1 MLRELPG
8 GSGVETDCGPILIVD
23 DDAVFREF
31 VGTLLGR
38 IGHLTQEAANGE
50 DALEQALAERPS
62 LVVLDVDVPG
72 VSGYE
77 VCRELRDAYGP
88 TLPIVFVSGTR
99 IDRLDLVG
107 GLLVGAD
114 DYLVKPIDPDELLAR
129 VRGHLVRSGVPLQ
142 APDGDAPNLTPRER
156 EILALLASGL
166 DQRAIA
172 SELVISSKTVG
183 THIQRILGKLGV
195 GSRAQAVAFAHRHGL
210 AGDRIQRDGPLSAA
224 TASSSSAKTASA
236 T

>member
-1 MLRELPG
+1 V

-23 DDAVFREF
+23 DDAVFREL

-38 IGHLTQEAANGE
+38 IGHLTVEASSGE
-50 DALEQALAERPS
+50 DALERALAERPS

-77 VCRELRDAYGP
+77 VCRELRDAYGSS
-88 TLPIVFVSGTR
+88 LPIVFVSGTR
-99 IDRLDLVG
+99 MDRLDVVG

-129 VRGHLVRSGVPLQ
+129 VRRHLARS
-142 APDGDAPNLTPRER
+142 APSAPVGNGAGPKLTQREH
-156 EILALLASGL
+156 EILSLLAAGL

-183 THIQRILGKLGV
+183 THIQRILAKLGV
-195 GSRAQAVAFAHRHGL
+195 GSRAQAVAFAHHHGL
-210 AGDRIQRDGPLSAA
+210 AGTGQPDGSLRAA

>member
-1 MLRELPG
+1 VL
-8 GSGVETDCGPILIVD
+8 
-23 DDAVFREF
+23 
-31 VGTLLGR
+31 
-38 IGHLTQEAANGE
+38 
-50 DALEQALAERPS
+50 
-62 LVVLDVDVPG
+62 LDVDVPG

-77 VCRELRDAYGP
+77 LCRELRDAYGAA
-88 TLPIVFVSGTR
+88 LPIIFVSGTR
-99 IDRLDLVG
+99 VDRLDLVG

-129 VRGHLVRSGVPLQ
+129 VRGHLARSGVPAQ
-142 APDGDAPNLTPRER
+142 APNGDAPNLTPRER

-172 SELVISSKTVG
+172 QELVISSKTVG

-195 GSRAQAVAFAHRHGL
+195 GSRAQAVAYAHRNGL
-210 AGDRIQRDGPLSAA
+210 ADKSRQLDGALSAP
-224 TASSSSAKTASA
+224 TAASSSAKTPSA

>member
-1 MLRELPG
+1 
-8 GSGVETDCGPILIVD
+8 VETDCGPILIVD
-23 DDAVFREF
+23 DDAVFREL
-31 VGTLLGR
+31 VGILLAR
-38 IGHLTQEAANGE
+38 IGHLTVEASSGE

-88 TLPIVFVSGTR
+88 SLPILFVSGTR
-99 IDRLDLVG
+99 IERLDVVG

-129 VRGHLVRSGVPLQ
+129 VRTHLARS
-142 APDGDAPNLTPRER
+142 APAAPPAHDGEAPNLTRRER
-156 EILALLASGL
+156 EILSLLAAGL

-183 THIQRILGKLGV
+183 THIQRILAKLGV
-195 GSRAQAVAFAHRHGL
+195 GSRAQAVAFAHHHGL
-210 AGDRIQRDGPLSAA
+210 AGDAVSL
-224 TASSSSAKTASA
+224 TAR
-236 T
+236 

>member
-1 MLRELPG
+1 MSFRV
-8 GSGVETDCGPILIVD
+8 GSGVESDCGPILIVD
-23 DDAVFREF
+23 DDAVFRELI
-31 VGTLLGR
+31 GTLIGR
-38 IGHLTQEAANGE
+38 IGYLTVEASSGE

-88 TLPIVFVSGTR
+88 SLPIVFVSGTR
-99 IDRLDLVG
+99 IDRLDVVG

-114 DYLVKPIDPDELLAR
+114 DYLVKPVDPDELLAR
-129 VRGHLVRSGVPLQ
+129 VRTHLARSAPSAP
-142 APDGDAPNLTPRER
+142 APDGTAPKLTERER
-156 EILALLASGL
+156 EILSLLATGL

-183 THIQRILGKLGV
+183 THIQRILAKLGV

-210 AGDRIQRDGPLSAA
+210 AGDPVSL
-224 TASSSSAKTASA
+224 TAR
-236 T
+236 

>member
-38 IGHLTQEAANGE
+38 LGHLTVEAANGE
-50 DALEQALAERPS
+50 DALAQALAERPS
-62 LVVLDVDVPG
+62 LVLLDVDVPG
-72 VSGYE
+72 ASGYE
-77 VCRELRDAYGP
+77 VCRELRDTYGP
-88 TLPIVFVSGTR
+88 ALPIVFVSGTR
-99 IDRLDLVG
+99 VDRLDLVG

-129 VRGHLVRSGVPLQ
+129 VRGHLARSGVP
-142 APDGDAPNLTPRER
+142 APAPNGDAPNLTPRER

-172 SELVISSKTVG
+172 KELVISSKTVA
-183 THIQRILGKLGV
+183 THIQRILGKIGV

-210 AGDRIQRDGPLSAA
+210 AGEGVSLPPR
-224 TASSSSAKTASA
+224 
-236 T
+236 

>member
-23 DDAVFREF
+23 DDAAFREL
-31 VGTLLGR
+31 VRSLLARFGYAVVETAD
-38 IGHLTQEAANGE
+38 GDE
-50 DALEQALAERPS
+50 ALEVARAERPS
-62 LVVLDVDVPG
+62 LVLLDVDVPG
-72 VSGYE
+72 ASGYE
-77 VCRELRDAYGP
+77 VCRELRDTYGP
-88 TLPIVFVSGTR
+88 ALPIVFVSGTR
-99 IDRLDLVG
+99 VDRLDLVG

-129 VRGHLVRSGVPLQ
+129 VRRHLARSGMP
-142 APDGDAPNLTPRER
+142 APAPNGDAPNLTPRER

-166 DQRAIA
+166 DQRTIA
-172 SELVISSKTVG
+172 RDLVISSKTVA

-210 AGDRIQRDGPLSAA
+210 AGERQPDGALSAA

>member
-1 MLRELPG
+1 
-8 GSGVETDCGPILIVD
+8 VEIDCGSILIVD

-38 IGHLTQEAANGE
+38 IGYLTEEAANGE
-50 DALEQALAERPS
+50 EAVAQALAERPS
-62 LVVLDVDVPG
+62 LVLLDVDVPG

-88 TLPIVFVSGTR
+88 ALPIVFVSGTR
-99 IDRLDLVG
+99 VDRLDLVG

-129 VRGHLVRSGVPLQ
+129 VRGHLARSEAPVP
-142 APDGDAPNLTPRER
+142 APPDGAAQNLTPRER
-156 EILALLASGL
+156 EILGLLAGGL

-172 SELVISSKTVG
+172 AQLVISSKTVA

-210 AGDRIQRDGPLSAA
+210 AGERQPDGSLSAT
-224 TASSSSAKTASA
+224 TASSSSAKTPSA

>member
-1 MLRELPG
+1 VEA
-8 GSGVETDCGPILIVD
+8 GS
-23 DDAVFREF
+23 
-31 VGTLLGR
+31 
-38 IGHLTQEAANGE
+38 GE

-88 TLPIVFVSGTR
+88 SLPIVFVSGTR
-99 IDRLDLVG
+99 IDRLDVVG

-129 VRGHLVRSGVPLQ
+129 VRTHLARSAPAVP
-142 APDGDAPNLTPRER
+142 APDGAVPNLTRRER
-156 EILALLASGL
+156 EILSLLAAGL

-172 SELVISSKTVG
+172 GELVISSKTVG
-183 THIQRILGKLGV
+183 THIQRILAKLGV

-210 AGDRIQRDGPLSAA
+210 AGDPGQPDGSLSAA
-224 TASSSSAKTASA
+224 TASSRPATTASA

>member
-1 MLRELPG
+1 
-8 GSGVETDCGPILIVD
+8 VETDCGPILIVD
-23 DDAVFREF
+23 DDAAFREL
-31 VGTLLGR
+31 VGILLAR
-38 IGHLTQEAANGE
+38 IGHLTVEASSGE

-88 TLPIVFVSGTR
+88 SLPILFVSGSR
-99 IDRLDLVG
+99 IDRLDIVG

-114 DYLVKPIDPDELLAR
+114 DYLVKPVDPDELLAR
-129 VRGHLVRSGVPLQ
+129 VRTHLARSVPTAPARDGVE
-142 APDGDAPNLTPRER
+142 PNLTRRER
-156 EILALLASGL
+156 EILSLLAAGL

-172 SELVISSKTVG
+172 DELVISAKTVG
-183 THIQRILGKLGV
+183 THIQRILAKLGV

-210 AGDRIQRDGPLSAA
+210 AGDAVSL
-224 TASSSSAKTASA
+224 TAR
-236 T
+236 

>member
-1 MLRELPG
+1 MEI
-8 GSGVETDCGPILIVD
+8 DCGPILIVD

-38 IGHLTQEAANGE
+38 IGHLTREAGNGE
-50 DALEQALAERPS
+50 DALEQALAERPC
-62 LVVLDVDVPG
+62 LVLLDVDVPG

-77 VCRELRDAYGP
+77 LCRELRDAYGP
-88 TLPIVFVSGTR
+88 ALPIVFVSGTR

-114 DYLVKPIDPDELLAR
+114 DYLVKPVDPDELLAR
-129 VRGHLVRSGVPLQ
+129 VRGHLARSGVS
-142 APDGDAPNLTPRER
+142 APAPAANGDARNLTPRER

-183 THIQRILGKLGV
+183 THIQRILAKLDV
-195 GSRAQAVAFAHRHGL
+195 GSRAQAVAYAHRNGL
-210 AGDRIQRDGPLSAA
+210 AGESRQLDGALSAA
-224 TASSSSAKTASA
+224 TASSSSAKTPSA

>member
-1 MLRELPG
+1 MA
-8 GSGVETDCGPILIVD
+8 TDCGPILIVD
-23 DDAVFREF
+23 DDAVFREL

-62 LVVLDVDVPG
+62 LVLLDIDVPG

-77 VCRELRDAYGP
+77 VCRELRDAYGA
-88 TLPIVFVSGTR
+88 TLPIVFVSGSR
-99 IDRLDLVG
+99 VDRLDVVG

-129 VRGHLVRSGVPLQ
+129 VRRHLARSEPTTSDSNGA
-142 APDGDAPNLTPRER
+142 APSLTPRER

-172 SELVISSKTVG
+172 ADLVISSKTVA
-183 THIQRILGKLGV
+183 THIQRILAKLGV

-210 AGDRIQRDGPLSAA
+210 AGEGVSLPAG
-224 TASSSSAKTASA
+224 
-236 T
+236 

>member
-1 MLRELPG
+1 
-8 GSGVETDCGPILIVD
+8 VEIDCGPILIVD

-38 IGHLTQEAANGE
+38 IGHLTEEAANGE
-50 DALEQALAERPS
+50 DALAQALAERPS
-62 LVVLDVDVPG
+62 LVLLDVDVPG
-72 VSGYE
+72 ASGYE

-88 TLPIVFVSGTR
+88 ALPIVFVSGTR
-99 IDRLDLVG
+99 VDRLDLVG

-114 DYLVKPIDPDELLAR
+114 DYLVKPVDPDELLAR
-129 VRGHLVRSGVPLQ
+129 VRGHLARSGVPAQ
-142 APDGDAPNLTPRER
+142 APNGEAPNLTPRER
-156 EILALLASGL
+156 EILVLLAAGR

-195 GSRAQAVAFAHRHGL
+195 GSRAQAVAYAHRHGL
-210 AGDRIQRDGPLSAA
+210 AGESLQLDGALSAA
-224 TASSSSAKTASA
+224 TASSSSANTRSA

>member
-1 MLRELPG
+1 MA
-8 GSGVETDCGPILIVD
+8 TDCGPILIVD
-23 DDAVFREF
+23 DDAVFREL

-38 IGHLTQEAANGE
+38 IGHLTNEAASGE
-50 DALEQALAERPS
+50 DALEKALAQRPS
-62 LVVLDVDVPG
+62 LVLLDVDVPG

-77 VCRELRDAYGP
+77 VCRELRDAYGA

-99 IDRLDLVG
+99 IDRLDVVG

-129 VRGHLVRSGVPLQ
+129 VRRHLARAEPTTVDSNGAIPS
-142 APDGDAPNLTPRER
+142 LTPRER
-156 EILALLASGL
+156 EVLALLAAGR

-172 SELVISSKTVG
+172 AELVISSKTVA

-195 GSRAQAVAFAHRHGL
+195 ASRAQAVAFAHRNGL
-210 AGDRIQRDGPLSAA
+210 TGEGVSLRVR
-224 TASSSSAKTASA
+224 
-236 T
+236 

>member
-1 MLRELPG
+1 M
-8 GSGVETDCGPILIVD
+8 VTDCGPILIVD
-23 DDAVFREF
+23 DDAVFREL

-50 DALEQALAERPS
+50 DALAQALAERPS
-62 LVVLDVDVPG
+62 LVLLDVDVPG
-72 VSGYE
+72 LSGYE

-88 TLPIVFVSGTR
+88 ALPIVFVSGSR
-99 IDRLDLVG
+99 IDRLDVVG

-129 VRGHLVRSGVPLQ
+129 VRTHLARAEPTTSGSDGAVPS
-142 APDGDAPNLTPRER
+142 LTPRER
-156 EILALLASGL
+156 EILALLAAGR

-172 SELVISSKTVG
+172 AELVISSKTVA

-195 GSRAQAVAFAHRHGL
+195 ASRAQAVAFAHRNGL
-210 AGDRIQRDGPLSAA
+210 AGDGVSL
-224 TASSSSAKTASA
+224 TAR
-236 T
+236 

>member
-1 MLRELPG
+1 
-8 GSGVETDCGPILIVD
+8 VETDCGPILIVD

-50 DALEQALAERPS
+50 DALQKALAERPS
-62 LVVLDVDVPG
+62 LVLLDVDIPG

-77 VCRELRDAYGP
+77 VCRELRDTYGP
-88 TLPIVFVSGTR
+88 ALPIVFVSGTR
-99 IDRLDLVG
+99 VDRLDLVG

-114 DYLVKPIDPDELLAR
+114 DYLVKPVDPDELLAR
-129 VRGHLVRSGVPLQ
+129 VRRHVARSEAPVPASSDGV
-142 APDGDAPNLTPRER
+142 PNLTPRER

-166 DQRAIA
+166 DQRTIA
-172 SELVISSKTVG
+172 KDLVISSKTVA

-210 AGDRIQRDGPLSAA
+210 AGERQPDGALSAT

>member
-1 MLRELPG
+1 
-8 GSGVETDCGPILIVD
+8 VETDCGPILIVD
-23 DDAVFREF
+23 DDAVFREL

-38 IGHLTQEAANGE
+38 IGHLTREAANGE

-62 LVVLDVDVPG
+62 VVLLDVDVPG

-114 DYLVKPIDPDELLAR
+114 DYLMKPIDPDELLAR
-129 VRGHLVRSGVPLQ
+129 VRGHLARSGVP
-142 APDGDAPNLTPRER
+142 APGPNSAEPSLTQRER
-156 EILALLASGL
+156 QILSLLAAGL

-172 SELVISSKTVG
+172 AELVISSKTVG
-183 THIQRILGKLGV
+183 THIQRILAKLGV

-210 AGDRIQRDGPLSAA
+210 AGDAVSL
-224 TASSSSAKTASA
+224 TAR
-236 T
+236 

>member
-38 IGHLTQEAANGE
+38 LGHLTVEAANGE
-50 DALEQALAERPS
+50 DALAQALAERPS
-62 LVVLDVDVPG
+62 LVLLDVDVPG
-72 VSGYE
+72 ASGYE
-77 VCRELRDAYGP
+77 VCRELRDTYGP
-88 TLPIVFVSGTR
+88 ALPIVFVSGTR
-99 IDRLDLVG
+99 VDRLDLVG

-129 VRGHLVRSGVPLQ
+129 VRRHLARSGMP
-142 APDGDAPNLTPRER
+142 APAPNGDAPNLTPRER

-210 AGDRIQRDGPLSAA
+210 AGDRVQRDAALSAP
-224 TASSSSAKTASA
+224 TASSSSAKTTSA